1 MSLAAVNVASCHVA
15 PHTRPSHL
23 LDAGCRGR
31 MMGLFHPF
39 QPKEGH
45 GSRTA
50 SACQSARFTLFS
62 RSSTWRP
69 GMCQAQRRGLLV
81 GHRS

>member
-39 QPKEGH
+39 QPKDGFVHEDTVAHQG
-45 GSRTA
+45 
-50 SACQSARFTLFS
+50 
-62 RSSTWRP
+62 
-69 GMCQAQRRGLLV
+69 
-81 GHRS
+81 